1 MHIVYWPLI
10 RYIVHHWG
18 TTHQQL
24 ILWATRSPVRNKA
37 LKKKMS
43 VKSFDEWKPWDIKSI
58 SLLRNQHSWS
68 RESIIVQPCYNLL
81 PTNNLILRQ
90 ALCPSGITLLLKL
103 YNGNSRTYNTY
114 SFMPAD
120 SVWNLVTLLLT
131 GWLCR
136 DELLE
141 CFRGEVDEA
150 FVDADND
157 DTDLD
162 SWPADLRV

>member
-1 MHIVYWPLI
+1 
-10 RYIVHHWG
+10 
-18 TTHQQL
+18 
-24 ILWATRSPVRNKA
+24 
-37 LKKKMS
+37 
-43 VKSFDEWKPWDIKSI
+43 
-58 SLLRNQHSWS
+58 
-68 RESIIVQPCYNLL
+68 
-81 PTNNLILRQ
+81 
-90 ALCPSGITLLLKL
+90 
-103 YNGNSRTYNTY
+103 
-114 SFMPAD
+114 MPAV

>member
-24 ILWATRSPVRNKA
+24 ILWATRSPVRKKA

-43 VKSFDEWKPWDIKSI
+43 KSFDECKLWGIKRISI
-58 SLLRNQHSWS
+58 LLKSTFLKSW
-68 RESIIVQPCYNLL
+68 IDYC
-81 PTNNLILRQ
+81 
-90 ALCPSGITLLLKL
+90 ATLLQPVAYKQSDSETSSLPIR
-103 YNGNSRTYNTY
+103 YNPTIKTIYGNSRTYSTY
-114 SFMPAD
+114 SFIPAV

-162 SWPADLRV
+162 SRPADLRV